1 MLETKH
7 WKKRKSATL
16 IANIAAKLKTM
27 PIANAHAIFRALG
40 AKDLIFMQNM
50 PRLAAKGV
58 SVPLR

>member
-27 PIANAHAIFRALG
+27 PIAHAIFRALG
-40 AKDLIFMQNM
+40 AKDLIVRM
-50 PRLAAKGV
+50 KY
-58 SVPLR
+58 